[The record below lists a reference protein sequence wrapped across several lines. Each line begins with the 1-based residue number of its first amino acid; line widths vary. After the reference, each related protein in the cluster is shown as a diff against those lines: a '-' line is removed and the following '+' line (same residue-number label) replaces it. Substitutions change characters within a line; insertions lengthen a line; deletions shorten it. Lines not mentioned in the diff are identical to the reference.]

1 MFSSLSFLINLNCYR
16 TWYLKVMSFDF
27 SKMFS
32 NSESTTPIDAYDAKL
47 VKDVQNEVKN
57 IIDRE
62 SGRERL
68 EGFWRKK
75 Y

>member
-1 MFSSLSFLINLNCYR
+1 
-16 TWYLKVMSFDF
+16 MSFDF

-32 NSESTTPIDAYDAKL
+32 NSESTTPIDTYDAKL
-47 VKDVQNEVKN
+47 AKDVQNEVKN